1 MASHDASGNDVRAL
15 LESLMSSKP
24 GGESS
29 NGARG
34 APAPAADWGKVADID
49 VTPLVE
55 GMRRQNEEFL
65 AKEMARMTEGLNALL
80 RQMQARVN
88 AANAELAQLKGER
101 DQLARMKADYERKFD
116 AIRELAR
123 NLQG

>member
-1 MASHDASGNDVRAL
+1 MASHDASGTDVRAL

-24 GGESS
+24 GGESG

-34 APAPAADWGKVADID
+34 SAPAPDWRNADID

-55 GMRRQNEEFL
+55 GLRRQNEEFL

-80 RQMQARVN
+80 RQMQARLN
-88 AANAELAQLKGER
+88 AATAELSQLKGER

-116 AIRELAR
+116 AIRELSR